1 MHMHLSSHKKA
12 FAVRSGEINHVGS
25 VYKIC
30 KTVRIYRERTLT
42 VLYLPWEV
50 MVWCYW
56 AKMTFSKSEPHME
69 MSSQETRE
77 SISLHP
83 QFMNSYIW
91 AGQKKK
97 KCQRG
102 TSSTSDEKSNQDP
115 AGWFRTGEGFQDK
128 AAIKNEWLFATN
140 TVAPESFM
148 GHVMEKYV
156 GTSDRGNPLPWQTSL
171 EQQGL
176 DVIESQQAL

>member
-1 MHMHLSSHKKA
+1 MCARCIRYAKQSEFIGKKHLQCYIYHERWWCDATEPKWHFPRVSHIWKCHHRKQGSPSV
-12 FAVRSGEINHVGS
+12 FIHNLWIHTSGQVR
-25 VYKIC
+25 
-30 KTVRIYRERTLT
+30 
-42 VLYLPWEV
+42 
-50 MVWCYW
+50 
-56 AKMTFSKSEPHME
+56 
-69 MSSQETRE
+69 
-77 SISLHP
+77 
-83 QFMNSYIW
+83 
-91 AGQKKK
+91 KK